1 VPVVAAATLTST
13 TMPNPTAA
21 DSKTGFEGII
31 ESIKNTVTDVSS
43 LEVMTFRGKVSGS
56 VDGDYEW
63 KDLMTQLKADKGK
76 LTLALATVVDL
87 DSDTRT
93 FIADEAPPQ
102 WIIDVH
108 TAAVSSGL
116 EARRAI
122 LELVTN
128 SMRSLLPT
136 VK

>member
-1 VPVVAAATLTST
+1 MPNDSAAA
-13 TMPNPTAA
+13 P
-21 DSKTGFEGII
+21 KKGFEGII
-31 ESIKNTVTDVSS
+31 ESIRNTVTDLSS
-43 LEVMTFRGKVSGS
+43 LEVMTFRGKVAGT

-63 KDLMTQLKADKGK
+63 EDLMTQLKADKGK

-108 TAAVSSGL
+108 TAAVTAGL
-116 EARRAI
+116 EARRSI

-128 SMRSLLPT
+128 SVGSLLPT
-136 VK
+136 PGK